1 MSTFLYRR
9 FYRRNNCGIAR
20 SLPTL
25 RMCFLRLYRRSSV
38 SRDSPKICE
47 FFINLRS
54 EVAPEPP
61 FLETD
66 LRPVDHAR
74 RAPGPRFGNSKRRP
88 SGWISGSIC
97 GGASSA
103 ECQQSYRM
111 KPEIDR
117 SSFTSDLNRQIMR
130 QHIGFLVR
138 DAAGFGC
145 RHVGT
150 VADGIDVLPFGF

>member
-1 MSTFLYRR
+1 MSTSLHRR
-9 FYRRNNCGIAR
+9 FSRRNNYGIGLPSYPAHVLFA
-20 SLPTL
+20 SLPPEL
-25 RMCFLRLYRRSSV
+25 GFERPR
-38 SRDSPKICE
+38 KICE
-47 FFINLRS
+47 FFINLRL
-54 EVAPEPP
+54 EIAPEPP

-74 RAPGPRFGNSKRRP
+74 RAPGPRFGSSKRRP

-150 VADGIDVLPFGF
+150 VADGVDVLPLGF

>member
-1 MSTFLYRR
+1 MSTSPYRR
-9 FYRRNNCGIAR
+9 FSRRNNYGIA
-20 SLPTL
+20 LPSYPAHVL
-25 RMCFLRLYRRSSV
+25 FASPPPELGFERP
-38 SRDSPKICE
+38 PKILN

-130 QHIGFLVR
+130 QHIGFLVG

-150 VADGIDVLPFGF
+150 VADGVDVLPLGF

>member
-1 MSTFLYRR
+1 MSTSLYRH
-9 FYRRNNCGIAR
+9 FYRRNNLAY
-20 SLPTL
+20 SAPLPTL
-25 RMCFLRLYRRSSV
+25 RMCFLRLYRRSPL
-38 SRDSPKICE
+38 SRDPPKICE

-150 VADGIDVLPFGF
+150 VADGVDVLPLGF